1 MVIMKRILFILLT
14 FVSLSMSAQSISL
27 REKAAIKQQYINF
40 CKELNQQLPAQ
51 VDEMTTLNSMA
62 FMNWTLTATY
72 VVDIDA
78 NDVSLEDMASFKDAM
93 HDTFKE
99 TAQKMFASGSY
110 QVSRAKFRA
119 LMKVV
124 GLKFRAIY
132 KDAYNNFMF
141 SVLLDYTDF

>member
-1 MVIMKRILFILLT
+1 MKRILFILLA
-14 FVSLSMSAQSISL
+14 FVSLSVSAQSISL

-51 VDEMTTLNSMA
+51 VDEMTTLNSMS
-62 FMNWTLTATY
+62 FMNWTMTATY

-99 TAQKMFASGSY
+99 TAQKMFASGSHKI
-110 QVSRAKFRA
+110 SRAKFRA

-124 GLKFRAIY
+124 GLKFRATY